1 MRKHIWLNLLEDYEE
16 IGNFLREKVRIQ
28 YHAKVRH
35 KVIAEKERFLEKIS
49 KESSQNRVIGIIEL
63 DKQGNLAPN
72 STNQKEINDCPE
84 ELKR

>member
-16 IGNFLREKVRIQ
+16 IGNYLREKVRIQ

-35 KVIAEKERFLEKIS
+35 KVIAEKERYLKKLS

-63 DKQGNLAPN
+63 DKHGNFAPD

-84 ELKR
+84 ELKK